1 MITDKYRLL
10 ELLSESCSFD
20 TVEEMLE
27 EYILDS
33 VVPGICPE
41 CGYTTDVEPDCE
53 HGWCEE
59 CEKGTVVSA
68 MVLADIM

>member
-10 ELLSESCSFD
+10 ELLSESYGFE

-41 CGYTTDVEPDCE
+41 CRYTTDVEPDCE
-53 HGWCEE
+53 NGWCEE
-59 CEKGTVVSA
+59 CNVDTVVSA
-68 MVLADIM
+68 MVLADIL